1 MKSRETGHVDV
12 EWDAVDQEKLR
23 VYSNECM
30 GKKQEETENVL
41 QLENYDLIVITE
53 TWWGWITQLEYYDSV
68 TSFL

>member
-1 MKSRETGHVDV
+1 MNFRETGHIDV

-53 TWWGWITQLEYYDSV
+53 TWWG
-68 TSFL
+68 

>member
-41 QLENYDLIVITE
+41 QLENYDLIVVTE
-53 TWWGWITQLEYYDSV
+53 TWWG
-68 TSFL
+68 